1 MISPDK
7 GSADKAMRRL
17 HSKLTMVGKFCL
29 RRMVSGRKRVNGAV
43 FTKTMVN
50 LGTMLLSGIVV
61 V

>member
-1 MISPDK
+1 VDK
-7 GSADKAMRRL
+7 VMRRL

-29 RRMVSGRKRVNGAV
+29 RRMVSRRKRVNGAV